1 MTTIRKQLVENVTNT
16 NISVKDFNKIIE
28 QSLFGDSATVSNKR
42 DAMKHGTIYSKIP
55 IKKDYTE
62 SCRIF
67 LKKLD
72 NSLIYV
78 AEDDNF
84 CYVAGPMYVLLN
96 NLEPNYFEIVI
107 DNITT
112 DLSDFKNMIRK
123 TLYIETSL
131 ENFYALK
138 RHGLHLII
146 TEHPIYED
154 DSFDMIEPSWWN
166 YKNTTETD
174 KDEFIKSADICSQRY
189 LEARDKIGIPTAW
202 NIKLLSQETCVKL
215 YITGF
220 QMDFDAMFERLINT
234 KTFMDTGLKNLKE
247 MIQKALNKSSF

>member
-1 MTTIRKQLVENVTNT
+1 MTIRKQFIQNNT
-16 NISVKDFNKIIE
+16 FLGYDYQRYVAEITKN
-28 QSLFGDSATVSNKR
+28 LFGDFATVSDKIN
-42 DAMKHGTIYSKIP
+42 AMQHGTIYSKIP

-72 NSLIYV
+72 NPLVYV

-84 CYVAGPMYVLLN
+84 CYVAGPMYELLN
-96 NLEPNYFEIVI
+96 NLEPNYFEVVT

-112 DLSDFKNMIRK
+112 DLTDFNNIIRK

-131 ENFYALK
+131 ENFNALQK
-138 RHGLHLII
+138 YGTNLII
-146 TEHPIYED
+146 TEKPIFED

-166 YKNTTETD
+166 LEDTTQAQKN
-174 KDEFIKSADICSQRY
+174 EFIRFANKCSRNY
-189 LEARDKIGIPTAW
+189 VRARQKTGIPTKW
-202 NIKLLSQETCVKL
+202 NKKLLNTETCIKL

-220 QMDFDAMFERLINT
+220 QMDFDAMLEKLHNPSTCMMINL
-234 KTFMDTGLKNLKE
+234 DRLKE
-247 MIQKALNKSSF
+247 MIQKAL